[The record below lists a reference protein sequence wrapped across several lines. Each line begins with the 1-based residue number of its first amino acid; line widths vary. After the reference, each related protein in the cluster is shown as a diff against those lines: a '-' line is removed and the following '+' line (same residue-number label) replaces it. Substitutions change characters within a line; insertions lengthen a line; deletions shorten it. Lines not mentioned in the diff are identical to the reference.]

1 MVFNQESIPVN
12 GAGGPSKLVLRV
24 LFVCT
29 GNTCRSPMAEALF
42 KLFAAQFLG
51 CRPAELHKQ
60 GLDVFSAGVS
70 AWDHAPASPQAVQ
83 VMQEYG
89 MDLSDHLSQ
98 QVNPDMVRKSSCVL
112 ALTDRHKRLL
122 TDTCPDHSSRIHLI
136 SRNGLDINDPF
147 GGPVELYRQCA
158 AQIAENLRLWLPDLL
173 RKDS

>member
-1 MVFNQESIPVN
+1 
-12 GAGGPSKLVLRV
+12 
-24 LFVCT
+24 
-29 GNTCRSPMAEALF
+29 
-42 KLFAAQFLG
+42 
-51 CRPAELHKQ
+51 
-60 GLDVFSAGVS
+60 
-70 AWDHAPASPQAVQ
+70 
-83 VMQEYG
+83 
-89 MDLSDHLSQ
+89 
-98 QVNPDMVRKSSCVL
+98 MVRKSSCVL